1 MKLKTFLALLGAVIS
16 VALVGGVYAFLQLSW
31 ITFVVVGGLAIV
43 GYVVAAIA
51 ANPLTKTTAFGEIMR
66 GFLIGLNAAANF
78 IITFAIVQTFAGAV
92 GGIIVGATLGALNI
106 LSVIGPLSRG
116 EFFQGIV
123 GYLNWFMPMSWP
135 IVAVGL
141 LFTLISYLLHGITFG
156 KVAYLKVQAMRMD
169 WKTGTLFIKGGLIAN
184 LNYADTAFNM
194 GNFSFVDYKSPSW
207 YTDHEAGHTLNLSA
221 FGFLF
226 HLIGA
231 LDENAT
237 PRGERAFA
245 ERLAESN
252 CPGTGRPVIP
262 MWA

>member
-1 MKLKTFLALLGAVIS
+1 MKLRTFLALLGALISAAVI
-16 VALVGGVYAFLQLSW
+16 VGIYVFLKLSW
-31 ITFVVVGGLAIV
+31 ITFVVIAGLSIV
-43 GYVVAAIA
+43 GYIIAAIA
-51 ANPLTKTTAFGEIMR
+51 ANPLNKTTAFGELMR
-66 GFLIGLNAAANF
+66 GFLVGLNASANAV
-78 IITFAIVQTFAGAV
+78 IAFALVHTFAGAI
-92 GGIIVGATLGALNI
+92 GGLIVGATLGVLN
-106 LSVIGPLSRG
+106 LLTVIGPLSRG

-135 IVAVGL
+135 IVAVGIV
-141 LFTLISYLLHGITFG
+141 FTLLSYLLYGVTVG
-156 KVAYLKVQAMRMD
+156 KVAYLKVHEMRMD

-194 GNFSFVDYKSPSW
+194 GNFSFVDYKSPKW
-207 YTDHEAGHTLNLSA
+207 YTNHEAGHTLNLMS
-221 FGFLF
+221 FGFIF

-237 PRGERAFA
+237 PRGHRAFA

-252 CPGTGRPVIP
+252 CPGTARPIIP